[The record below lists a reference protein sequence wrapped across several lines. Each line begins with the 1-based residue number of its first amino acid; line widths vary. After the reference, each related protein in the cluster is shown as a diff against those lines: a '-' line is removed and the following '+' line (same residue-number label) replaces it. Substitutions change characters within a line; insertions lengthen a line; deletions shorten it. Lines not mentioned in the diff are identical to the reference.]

1 MRLMI
6 GDCVLTTLLLGWV
19 IVGCVG
25 RGCPCF
31 AGCGKPSWGWY
42 AVVWL
47 VEGCGCRRFCVWL
60 GGVIAEMVRDV
71 VWNLCIGL

>member
-25 RGCPCF
+25 CGCPCF

-47 VEGCGCRRFCVWL
+47 VEGCGCRHFCVWL
-60 GGVIAEMVRDV
+60 GGVIEAMVRDV
-71 VWNLCIGL
+71 VLNLSIGL